1 MTVEEIL
8 NIIHNEDVEVEV
20 YKALS
25 DWIVCDRQQQIVKV
39 ARYKSTVRTIDKI
52 ANGNPNKSEAIEGI
66 KNLCSD
72 E

>member
-8 NIIHNEDVEVEV
+8 NIIHNEEAEVEV

-25 DWIVCDRQQQIVKV
+25 DWIIHDRQQQIVKV
-39 ARYKSTVRTIDKI
+39 ARYRSTVKVIDKI

-72 E
+72 K

>member
-1 MTVEEIL
+1 MTVEAIL
-8 NIIHNEDVEVEV
+8 NIIHNEELEVEV

-39 ARYKSTVRTIDKI
+39 ARYRSTVKTIDKI
-52 ANGNPNKSEAIEGI
+52 ANGNSNKSEVIEGI